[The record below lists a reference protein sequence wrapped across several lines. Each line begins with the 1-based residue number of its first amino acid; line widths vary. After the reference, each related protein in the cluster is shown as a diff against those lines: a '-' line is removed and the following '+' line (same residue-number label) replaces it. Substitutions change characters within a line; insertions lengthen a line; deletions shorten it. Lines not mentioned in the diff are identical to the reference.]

1 VWKEKKETLER
12 KREGVCIELLF
23 NLSKPFI
30 VEIKPCVLSPLSVS
44 KPPPVVSPTN
54 ILDCTPQLLMI
65 FSDLKVCR
73 FAGTK
78 WSGNNGHCRGTILGY
93 G

>member
-30 VEIKPCVLSPLSVS
+30 VEIKLCVLSSLSVS

-54 ILDCTPQLLMI
+54 NWYQSPVRRKTEA
-65 FSDLKVCR
+65 F
-73 FAGTK
+73 
-78 WSGNNGHCRGTILGY
+78 LGY
-93 G
+93 IRIFKVVKNTF